1 MLRVSSAFVLASLL
15 SLPLYAQPPGAGSM
29 HGVARDQQG
38 AVVPG
43 VTVTATS
50 PDAARTYRATTD
62 GAGQYRLAD
71 LPPGAYRITA
81 ELAGFATVVRPA
93 VVVRAGLNVPID
105 LSMKVGGVDE
115 TVEVR
120 VDTPLL
126 EARNGTQ
133 AVNVSGDLL
142 RGVPLAEGREWT
154 GALAVAPGVITSS
167 FAGSNLFYIR
177 GSEAS
182 ATVILLD
189 GADVTDAGKIG
200 ARYLQLNTDAIADIQ
215 IQTSGM
221 HASAPLGNG
230 GVINIVTASGTNTPK
245 GAASVFF
252 QPRQWNGSNQPGGT
266 STTIDQT
273 LVDASF
279 GGPLIVDR
287 VWGYGAWRRTDIT
300 TGVSRTAQ
308 QLAVLRA
315 LIPGYEPL
323 DTVNDTSFW
332 LGKVTVQAG
341 GHQIV
346 GFYQRDVN
354 PVLDVLAT
362 GQHHFGQATGGTAA
376 ALRVSSAWSDRI
388 TTRLGVSYNDK
399 RREGVDHGI
408 DGPNIRV
415 FNGTVPSGGRL
426 VGNGSLAS
434 LGAPVLSR
442 LTQPNEKLTFSL
454 DTTIYAR
461 NRTGVHDLQF
471 GVFAQPRVQGNHSVY
486 TNGGF
491 TLEEQALRVPGDL
504 TSGTI
509 PFHRQ
514 IINGP
519 ELTTFRQ
526 RARDYAVYAQDA
538 WQPIPRLTLNAGVR
552 IDRITVDDEV
562 FGIRA
567 QRRVEVGPRFGA
579 NYALTADGRNVARA
593 HWVRVH
599 DQPGLATTTGTPS
612 LGQRDLYDLDLDGT
626 FETEF
631 ITPPREGTIAN
642 RSIDPDLHQPWVQEW
657 GAGYSR
663 QFGGRLA
670 AHVDVVR
677 KRFVHRPTLVETNA
691 RYENG
696 VFTGYIDERFNDF
709 HVAAN
714 NQWNTPVYSSL
725 EFSVTKQTSRIE
737 ALASYVRQWRH
748 IDGTWQPNDPA
759 SFIQPDAFP
768 NDRGIGTSTGT
779 ATATFDTNSLSGF
792 NMTQPVTA
800 SAQWQDHVVRTAVAY
815 SAPWDLLLAANYT
828 FQSGA
833 WSGPIITRLAAPDPA
848 FGPSTVMLSNGRVVP
863 NPLATTLRF
872 AYPTRGEGQLRA
884 PNMHAMNVRIG
895 RRFTL
900 NRVRIDASLDLF
912 NITNHDADLG
922 FEFLSNQTFNPFFG
936 QTTDRQLPRSAQAVV
951 RVSF

>member
-1 MLRVSSAFVLASLL
+1 MLRVSIAFVLTSLL
-15 SLPLYAQPPGAGSM
+15 SVPLNAQTPGAGSVS
-29 HGVARDQQG
+29 GLTKDEQG
-38 AVVPG
+38 AVIPG

-50 PDAARTYRATTD
+50 PDAPRVYRATTD
-62 GAGQYRLAD
+62 AAGQYRFPD
-71 LPPGAYRITA
+71 LPPGTYAITA
-81 ELAGFATVVRPA
+81 ELGGFATVVRPEI
-93 VVVRAGLNVPID
+93 VVRAGLNVPLD
-105 LSMKVGGVDE
+105 LTMRVGGVNE

-142 RGVPLAEGREWT
+142 RGVPLAERREWT
-154 GALAVAPGVITSS
+154 GALSVAPGVVTSS
-167 FAGSNLFYIR
+167 FGGSNLFYIR

-182 ATVILLD
+182 GVVILLD
-189 GADVTDAGKIG
+189 GADVTDASKTGV
-200 ARYLQLNTDAIADIQ
+200 RYLQLNTDAIADIQ

-221 HASAPLGNG
+221 HAGSPLGNG

-245 GAASVFF
+245 GAAGVFL

-273 LVDASF
+273 QLDASF

-287 VWGYGAWRRTDIT
+287 LWGYGAWRRTDIT
-300 TGVSRTAQ
+300 TGVSRTPQ
-308 QLAVLRA
+308 QLAVLQA

-323 DTVNDTSFW
+323 DTLNETSFW
-332 LGKVTVQAG
+332 LGKITAQAA

-354 PVLDVLAT
+354 PVLDVLAH
-362 GQHHFGQATGGTAA
+362 GQHRFGQATGGTAA
-376 ALRVSSAWSDRI
+376 ALRVSSVWSDRI
-388 TTRLGVSYNDK
+388 TTRLGLSYNDK
-399 RREGVDHGI
+399 RREGVDHGV

-426 VGNGSLAS
+426 VGNGMLAS
-434 LGAPVLSR
+434 LGAPVLTR

-454 DTTIYAR
+454 DATIYAR

-471 GVFAQPRVQGNHSVY
+471 GVFAQPRVQGNHIVY

-504 TSGTI
+504 ASGLI

-526 RARDYAVYAQDA
+526 RTRDYAVYVQDG
-538 WQPIPRLTLNAGVR
+538 WQPTPRLTVSAGVR
-552 IDRITVDDEV
+552 VDRITVDDEV
-562 FGIRA
+562 FGVRA
-567 QRRVEVGPRFGA
+567 QRSLEVGPRFGV
-579 NYALTADGRNVARA
+579 NYAVTADARNVARA

-599 DQPGLATTTGTPS
+599 DQAGLVTTTGTPS
-612 LGQRDLYDLDLDGT
+612 LGQRDLYDLDRDGT

-631 ITPPREGTIAN
+631 VTPPREGTIAN
-642 RSIDPDLHQPWVQEW
+642 RSTDPDLHQPWVQEW

-677 KRFVHRPTLVETNA
+677 KRFVHRPTLIETNA
-691 RYENG
+691 SYENG
-696 VFTGYIDERFNDF
+696 VFSGYVDERFNDF

-714 NQWNTPVYSSL
+714 NRWNTPVYSSF
-725 EFSVTKQTSRIE
+725 EFSLTKQTSRIE

-748 IDGTWQPNDPA
+748 IDGTWQPGDPA
-759 SFIQPDAFP
+759 SIIQPHAFP
-768 NDRGIGTSTGT
+768 NARGIGTSTGT

-792 NMTQPVTA
+792 NMTQTVTA

-815 SAPWDLLLAANYT
+815 SAPWSMLLAANYT
-828 FQSGA
+828 FQSGT
-833 WSGPIITRLAAPDPA
+833 WSGPIIARIAAPDPA
-848 FGPSTVMLSNGRVVP
+848 FGPPTVTLSNGRVVP

-872 AYPTRGEGQLRA
+872 AYPTRGEGQLRT
-884 PNMHAMNVRIG
+884 PGMHALNLRVG

-900 NRVRIDASLDLF
+900 NRVRIDAGLDVF
-912 NITNHDADLG
+912 NVTNHDADLG

-936 QTTDRQLPRSAQAVV
+936 QTIDRQLPRSAQAVV